1 MSLQKSIQL
10 ESVTADLFAK
20 IGAQLSG
27 KCQSFQLLR
36 DDDFNH
42 RRDRDS
48 NDIHLFLELLNSGYF
63 HLRAYIRHM
72 LQNKEKIKSGE
83 LFLTGYYKDEISLH
97 GGQHSFRQ
105 GWYSADGNQIAIEIE
120 MQNPHLFSR

>member
-1 MSLQKSIQL
+1 MSIQRSIEL
-10 ESVTADLFAK
+10 ESVTTDLFAK

-27 KCQSFQLLR
+27 KCKSFQLLR
-36 DDDFNH
+36 DDDFSH

-48 NDIHLFLELLNSGYF
+48 NDIHLFLELFKDGYF

-72 LQNKEKIKSGE
+72 LQHQEKIKNGE
-83 LFLTGYYKDEISLH
+83 LFLTGYYKDGISLN
-97 GGQHSFRQ
+97 GGTHSFRQ
-105 GWYSADGNQIAIEIE
+105 DWYLADSEVITREIE